1 MSDLE
6 QQFERWLEGK
16 LSPAEQQQFEQQ
28 CQSDPLMADRL
39 VMAKTAKR
47 QVHAYEQRD
56 VPQWNAA
63 ATFAVNN
70 EPKGWF
76 QWQSSLS
83 FAMSILAICMVLFK
97 VEIQVNDGAMTL
109 SFAGKQQQQ
118 QVEKLVSDKL
128 DEFQQ
133 NQQLALADFSHT
145 MQEQQKLNN
154 AQLTNYLLTS
164 NREERREDFVEL
176 IKFVN
181 EQRSD
186 DQLFFAKQINKLQD
200 DIYANPGNSKH

>member
-6 QQFERWLEGK
+6 QQFELWLEGK
-16 LSPAEQQQFEQQ
+16 LNAAERQEFEQQ
-28 CQSDPLMADRL
+28 CQTDP
-39 VMAKTAKR
+39 VMAERLATAKIAR
-47 QVHAYEQRD
+47 QQVQAYQTRE
-56 VPQWNAA
+56 VPRWDAA
-63 ATFAVNN
+63 ATFATSS
-70 EPKGWF
+70 EPRGWF
-76 QWQSSLS
+76 QWQGSLS
-83 FAMSILAICMVLFK
+83 FGLSILAICMVLFK
-97 VEIQVNDGAMTL
+97 VEIQVTDGAMTL

-118 QVEKLVSDKL
+118 QVEKLVNDKL
-128 DEFQQ
+128 DQFQQ
-133 NQQLALADFSHT
+133 NQQLALADFSQT
-145 MQEQQKLNN
+145 MQDQQKLNN

-200 DIYANPGNSKH
+200 DIYANPVKRP